1 MVSGMMLGT
10 YTFLLIFAALIILA
24 TKRFQ
29 IEPESVRVRAAQSRT
44 LPASARQN

>member
-10 YTFLLIFAALIILA
+10 YTFLLIFGALIILA